1 MLASSHQ
8 VCLFINN
15 EERNAEAFAMAATQI
30 DLSGTSAL
38 TFLEALALD
47 VALVLKRLGGSAHQN
62 VVIDCV
68 AAMKRS
74 RGEPVSNDLRQAVV
88 EAFESY
94 SDWFARP
101 FGEGSMRWALIADPV

>member
-1 MLASSHQ
+1 MAITQ
-8 VCLFINN
+8 T
-15 EERNAEAFAMAATQI
+15 ETPGTNA
-30 DLSGTSAL
+30 LS
-38 TFLEALALD
+38 FLESLARD

-94 SDWFARP
+94 NEWFTRP